1 MISDFEYL
9 YMIRQNSE
17 DALDVVMGKF
27 KRLLWKRAYELYTQQ
42 KPIGIGIEDLFQE
55 GFLGFYDAIYTFKE
69 IKDVG
74 FAYYVNLCVVST
86 MRTALRRC
94 RSQSYK
100 LLDSKWSLD
109 LFVSEDKSVYLA
121 DMIES
126 PDIMT
131 NPVIVAHYQ
140 DARRIEDEV
149 LQTISEKE
157 RIIYTMREEGFGY
170 REIADQ
176 FNITPKNVDNIIQ
189 KVRRRLIAMRDVP
202 HR

>member
-9 YMIRQNSE
+9 YMLHQNSE
-17 DALDVVMGKF
+17 DALDIVMGKF

-42 KPIGIGIEDLFQE
+42 KPIGISIEDLFQE

-74 FAYYVNLCVVST
+74 FAYYVNLCVIST
-86 MRTALRRC
+86 MRTALRKC

-109 LFVSEDKSVYLA
+109 LFVTEDKSVYLA

-126 PDIMT
+126 QDIT
-131 NPVIVAHYQ
+131 SDPVVVAHYQ
-140 DARRIEDEV
+140 DARKIERKV
-149 LQTISEKE
+149 LETISEKE
-157 RIIYTMREEGFGY
+157 RVIYTMREEGFGY
-170 REIADQ
+170 REIAER
-176 FNITPKNVDNIIQ
+176 FNISPKNVDNIIQ
-189 KVRRRLIAMRDVP
+189 KVRRRLVAMRDVS
-202 HR
+202 HM